1 MRRAPLPEHPEVRLS
16 ISIGGAYRVR
26 PLKEA
31 VRQADLKMYE
41 NKARLDAQKGDQP

>member
-1 MRRAPLPEHPEVRLS
+1 MTLS
-16 ISIGGAYRVR
+16 EFYTAIGGAYRVR

-41 NKARLDAQKGDQP
+41 NKARLDAQKKDQP